1 MCTQRATDF
10 AISGPMLSILV
21 KKKAFVKL
29 NFSTALC
36 IDFSTSLMTRGMV
49 AKVSGNVFLGFD
61 FSVNFVVSI
70 FWNSTTFLEFFFVF
84 HTNSPPNCPVHVGV
98 SQSFLGETPKT
109 RDSLKVLEGQKIRHK
124 NLPRLY
130 VKYQDRRREMAA
142 SDVEC

>member
-21 KKKAFVKL
+21 KKKAFMKL

-36 IDFSTSLMTRGMV
+36 IDFSTSLMSRGMV

-70 FWNSTTFLEFFFVF
+70 F
-84 HTNSPPNCPVHVGV
+84 
-98 SQSFLGETPKT
+98 
-109 RDSLKVLEGQKIRHK
+109 
-124 NLPRLY
+124 
-130 VKYQDRRREMAA
+130 
-142 SDVEC
+142 